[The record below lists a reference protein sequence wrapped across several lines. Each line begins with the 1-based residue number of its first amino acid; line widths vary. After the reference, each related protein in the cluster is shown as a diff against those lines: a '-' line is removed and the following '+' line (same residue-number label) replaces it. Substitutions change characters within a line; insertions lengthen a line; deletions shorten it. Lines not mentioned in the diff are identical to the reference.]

1 MYSRTRSAGAKSP
14 FCEYLSRRANSDAKR
29 FALES
34 HSVPYNRNIR
44 VRNRVGGAP
53 TETQSDRRNSN
64 VFASDSIR
72 PYLTVTNRLRPS
84 KRVTGDPK
92 CVDVRV
98 LAQDLADER
107 DCSAELSTRQEESF
121 ANRTGSRGKLMM
133 REGTAR
139 ET

>member
-1 MYSRTRSAGAKSP
+1 
-14 FCEYLSRRANSDAKR
+14 
-29 FALES
+29 
-34 HSVPYNRNIR
+34 
-44 VRNRVGGAP
+44 
-53 TETQSDRRNSN
+53 
-64 VFASDSIR
+64 
-72 PYLTVTNRLRPS
+72 
-84 KRVTGDPK
+84 VTGDPK

-107 DCSAELSTRQEESF
+107 DCRAELSARQKERF

>member
-1 MYSRTRSAGAKSP
+1 M
-14 FCEYLSRRANSDAKR
+14 L
-29 FALES
+29 
-34 HSVPYNRNIR
+34 
-44 VRNRVGGAP
+44 
-53 TETQSDRRNSN
+53 Q
-64 VFASDSIR
+64 IR

-107 DCSAELSTRQEESF
+107 DCRAELSTRQKERF